1 MRGIVGLVLSV
12 LAIAGAVL
20 YASEAQ
26 SSTAETNFQEAHGT
40 DQIRVQMLQEVR
52 AAGLYA
58 FSGDQSSLS
67 AYVAAD
73 RELTERFAAAR
84 KVSSDDAQE
93 LALLDRQE
101 SARAAWVKQ
110 AGDVMAHR
118 IGKDGAPRHIGGSQL
133 VDQFL
138 AANAGYAARL
148 AVNRHEE
155 LDAAALVP
163 VKLILGMSALFG
175 STGIFFLRRSRR
187 AERERRRAE
196 ADRRSAAD
204 RYRQQQT
211 RFSEA
216 MQVSRSVAEANELLV
231 RHLERSIPHSTAVV
245 FGHGAQ
251 HRPLE
256 LMTPASAE
264 SGLEEALE
272 RAEDS
277 DSCLAVRFN
286 RRHDRCGDDASL
298 FECNLC
304 GTLDSC
310 SSCQP
315 LLVGGEVLGSV
326 LLIGESALD
335 EDDDRRLEESAA
347 QAAPVLANLRTL
359 ELAETRAAT
368 DALTELPNKRS
379 LDEELR
385 RMLAQAE
392 RAHEPMSL
400 IVIDLDGFK
409 GVNDTYGHETGDQV
423 LAAFAAM
430 LRAEQRAGDF
440 SARSGGE
447 EFVVLLP
454 ETDADGAATAA
465 EKLRLATRRLNV
477 AGVAL
482 SASFGVAAFPEH
494 GQDSAKL
501 LRQADRALYAAKR
514 GGRDRVERAP
524 VERPVILPVNSTE
537 RIS

>member
-1 MRGIVGLVLSV
+1 MLEQNRSAARYVLT
-12 LAIAGAVL
+12 G
-20 YASEAQ
+20 
-26 SSTAETNFQEAHGT
+26 N
-40 DQIRVQMLQEVR
+40 
-52 AAGLYA
+52 
-58 FSGDQSSLS
+58 QSSLN
-67 AYVAAD
+67 AYVASGHD
-73 RELTERFAAAR
+73 LVDQLAASR
-84 KVSSDDAQE
+84 KVSSDDPE
-93 LALLDRQE
+93 EMALLQRQ
-101 SARAAWVKQ
+101 AAVHASWVEQ
-110 AGDVMAHR
+110 ADVVVAHR
-118 IGKDGAPRHIGGSQL
+118 LGRDGLPSRVGGAPF
-133 VDQFL
+133 VDAFL
-138 AANAGYAARL
+138 SANASYSARL

-155 LDAAALVP
+155 LNAAALVP
-163 VKLILGMSALFG
+163 AKLILGMSALFG
-175 STGIFFLRRSRR
+175 AAGIFFLRRSRR
-187 AERERRRAE
+187 AERGRRCAE
-196 ADRRSAAD
+196 ADRRAASD
-204 RYRQQQT
+204 RYRQQQA

-216 MQVSRSVAEANELLV
+216 MQVSRSVTEANELLV

-245 FGHGAQ
+245 FGHGPQ
-251 HRPLE
+251 HGPLE
-256 LMTPASAE
+256 LMTPASAG
-264 SGLEEALE
+264 SGLEEALQL
-272 RAEDS
+272 AEDS

-304 GTLDSC
+304 GALDSC

-326 LLIGESALD
+326 LLIGEGALD
-335 EDDDRRLEESAA
+335 EEDDRRLEESAA

-359 ELAETRAAT
+359 EQAETRAAT

-379 LDEELR
+379 LDDELR

-392 RAHEPMSL
+392 RGNEPMSL

-477 AGVAL
+477 GGVSL

-494 GQDSAKL
+494 GLDAAKL
-501 LRQADRALYAAKR
+501 LRLADRALYAAKR

-524 VERPVILPVNSTE
+524 VERPVILPVNSTQ